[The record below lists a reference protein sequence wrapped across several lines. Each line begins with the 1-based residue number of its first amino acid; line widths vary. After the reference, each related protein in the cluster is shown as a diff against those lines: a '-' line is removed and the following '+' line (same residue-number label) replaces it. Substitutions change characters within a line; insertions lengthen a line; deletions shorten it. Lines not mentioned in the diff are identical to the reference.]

1 MVGWG
6 KGQFECSGQTEG
18 LVEWATRVLP
28 ANWSAGGRGSLSAP
42 SILMSWGTGQL
53 ECSQQIE
60 KLGEGAVWVFPANWG
75 VGRRGTGVLPVWVL
89 PANWRVGRRGSLSA
103 PSKLR
108 SWEKGQS
115 ECSQQTEEL
124 GEGELECSQ
133 QIEELGEGELE
144 CSQQIEELGEGE
156 LEWSQQTEVS
166 NYLTFKCVCFQ
177 HTAASNHSAFSY
189 FSHWAVI
196 TCGWLKP
203 CKSDSGGCV
212 FMCGVMGRPI
222 YISFVN
228 TSKSANKGDN

>member
-18 LVEWATRVLP
+18 LEEGAVWVLP
-28 ANWSAGGRGSLSAP
+28 AYWCPGGRGNSSVP
-42 SILMSWGTGQL
+42 SILMSWGTGQF
-53 ECSQQIE
+53 ECSQHTDV
-60 KLGEGAVWVFPANWG
+60 LGDGAIRVFPASWE
-75 VGRRGTGVLPVWVL
+75 
-89 PANWRVGRRGSLSA
+89 VGRRGSLSV

-108 SWEKGQS
+108 SWGKGNWCAPSKLTSWGKGQF
-115 ECSQQTEEL
+115 
-124 GEGELECSQ
+124 ECSQ

-144 CSQQIEELGEGE
+144 C
-156 LEWSQQTEVS
+156 SQQTEVS

-177 HTAASNHSAFSY
+177 HTAASNHSTFSY

-203 CKSDSGGCV
+203 CKSVLGVCV
-212 FMCGVMGRPI
+212 FMCGVMGRSI

-228 TSKSANKGDN
+228 TSNSANKGDN